1 MLAAALPAASIEEGI
16 EELVTY
22 EVKQKVKDYGVS
34 VVKGALRHARKF
46 VFLFLSNIIYN
57 E

>member
-1 MLAAALPAASIEEGI
+1 MAAALPAASIEEGI
-16 EELVTY
+16 EELVKY

-34 VVKGALRHARKF
+34 VVKDALRHARKF
-46 VFLFLSNIIYN
+46 VCLFSSNIIYN